1 MKKII
6 LLCALTMLFPLSTVK
21 GAEAPDPSQQVASIL
36 KKGPS
41 APKGRIRFRDR
52 QSGDIPYED
61 HLNREQTTV
70 LQKRTTLF
78 QAETKRESGFRAGSP
93 AITKANEDW
102 QTADRFMAAN
112 RRQDLYLDQATF
124 ELGERLEKLEALD
137 DVLNIDTDIP
147 ALLTYE
153 ERLEKQK
160 AHADAKKAGLFMKI
174 ATMDISKLE
183 EIMPLLYKNYLQET
197 LLLVDFIV
205 NTLISKKIIED
216 ITLAQKDGITK
227 IQEINAL
234 GAFDPQTF
242 QQFVQEYLEAHDY
255 SFEQPAQILAPLAA
269 ESATSALP

>member
-1 MKKII
+1 MAVI
-6 LLCALTMLFPLSTVK
+6 L
-21 GAEAPDPSQQVASIL
+21 E
-36 KKGPS
+36 
-41 APKGRIRFRDR
+41 DR
-52 QSGDIPYED
+52 Q
-61 HLNREQTTV
+61 
-70 LQKRTTLF
+70 
-78 QAETKRESGFRAGSP
+78 
-93 AITKANEDW
+93 
-102 QTADRFMAAN
+102 
-112 RRQDLYLDQATF
+112 
-124 ELGERLEKLEALD
+124 ERLEKLEALD